1 MYNCT
6 DTENSE
12 FVEKGLDVRIDGN
25 TFSDNTMKKK
35 DFWKTVEFKK
45 SETHELATL
54 F

>member
-25 TFSDNTMKKK
+25 TFSDNTMKKRFLEDSRIQK
-35 DFWKTVEFKK
+35 IGN
-45 SETHELATL
+45 A
-54 F
+54 